1 MNFKQAMC
9 QAVVDGWHGDWKMSR
24 VVGYSWAL
32 AEIEPDN
39 EQEKYQVFADAA
51 KVRWIHASDRAQ
63 VWIAKEM
70 PRLNES
76 LWAGGAHAKP
86 ALMLQHEYLVCA
98 GTGRICKSASA
109 PAMTGLIGKPLSEGL
124 MLRRSPFRQK

>member
-76 LWAGGAHAKP
+76 LWAGRPRQTCVDVAARIFGVRRDGAN
-86 ALMLQHEYLVCA
+86 LQISVRA
-98 GTGRICKSASA
+98 RDDRTDWK
-109 PAMTGLIGKPLSEGL
+109 TVK
-124 MLRRSPFRQK
+124 